1 MGRLLP
7 PDAKGLEGGEF
18 SGLEAMGDSGL
29 LKNWNLL
36 GLFGLFGVKSDG
48 SGCKGAEWAGI
59 LFDSISRSRPVVFP
73 PALKE
78 TVGSLLP
85 LWSRSEAVDML
96 IIPLAFIL
104 SLKNTRI
111 LEVLIGLE
119 WPHLK
124 SWV

>member
-1 MGRLLP
+1 MGRLLLP

-18 SGLEAMGDSGL
+18 SGLDAMGDSGL

-48 SGCKGAEWAGI
+48 SGCKGAEWTVAGI
-59 LFDSISRSRPVVFP
+59 LFDSISRSKPAVFP

-104 SLKNTRI
+104 SLKKYKDTR
-111 LEVLIGLE
+111 L
-119 WPHLK
+119 
-124 SWV
+124 